1 MSRAPISLL
10 ALAAAAVLPLPAQ
23 SPADRAAIEALR
35 DSLGAVQDSAVL
47 GRLEAATVELAKQ
60 RRDDPLVHLRLGFIG
75 HRLGELTGVKI
86 HYDDAAGEFEW
97 AAELRPDW
105 PYPWYGLGLAEL
117 ALGENAVLAIE
128 NIRQMLGKDY
138 LSKAARAF
146 ARATLAD
153 PNFASA
159 VVDLANTALTQR
171 IRPRLDVALDA
182 VRLAAASPAGR
193 SAEVQLVR
201 GRVEREAGE
210 ADSALAGFQ
219 AYLAV
224 GGDSGVGLLELART
238 YYFARRAPEGWRAY
252 FAGVR
257 AATSA
262 PALTLYRTDLSWVA
276 DSAQLAAF
284 DALPEPAPRARWLEE
299 FWTRRDVVEARD
311 VGERLAEHYRRWFYA
326 RHSFRLVSRHR
337 HYDITEVYRAKQV
350 EFDDR
355 GVIYLRHGEPDRR
368 ARLPVRDS
376 LQPNESWLYRRGQGD
391 LIFHFVARDDV
402 SDFKLVESLAD
413 VLGFGRAVRAASLAD
428 PEIAELYASRV
439 EFGPLYARVGRNA
452 RPPAGELAEDRAQG
466 RRNIALGT
474 TSDSYAQRFDQSLEV
489 VASEFVVG
497 TAAGRGQTL
506 HVVFAVPGERLAG
519 QPDAGGGRGGGGRVL
534 YPLRFRVVVSDS
546 ADRVVARL
554 DTLRVFGARQALRQ
568 PAYLT
573 GQLAVAVPPG
583 RYRYRLLVTTL
594 DGTAGDVVSQDSL
607 EVNALGSGDFA
618 VSDVV
623 VGREG
628 AGLVWVQ
635 AGDTVPLNPLSRF
648 PEQSAAELYYEI
660 YGLARGAPY
669 HTVVR
674 LERAGGRSLFGAI
687 RGLFGGAR
695 APVLLEFDAAA
706 DGPVTRVHRGVSL
719 RDVAKGAY
727 RLTVVISDPAS
738 GVSAT
743 RTHRFQ
749 VVAR

>member
-1 MSRAPISLL
+1 MHPGMSRALTFLL
-10 ALAAAAVLPLPAQ
+10 ALAAGAALPLPAQ
-23 SPADRAAIEALR
+23 SPADRAGIEALR
-35 DSLGAVQDSAVL
+35 DSLGTVQDSAAL
-47 GRLEAATVELAKQ
+47 GRLEAATIELAKQ

-75 HRLGELTGVKI
+75 YRLGELTAVKA

-117 ALGENAVLAIE
+117 ALGESSVLAIE

-153 PNFASA
+153 PSFASA

-171 IRPRLDVALDA
+171 IRPRLNVALDA

-193 SAEVQLVR
+193 YAEVQLVR

-224 GGDSGVGLLELART
+224 GGEAGLGLLELART

-252 FAGVR
+252 FAGAR

-276 DSAQLAAF
+276 DSAELAAF
-284 DALPEPAPRARWLEE
+284 DGLPDPAARVRWLEE

-326 RHSFRLVSRHR
+326 RRSFRLVSRHR
-337 HYDITEVYRAKQV
+337 HYDITEVYRAQQV

-376 LQPNESWLYRRGQGD
+376 LQPNESWLYRREAGD

-413 VLGFGRAVRAASLAD
+413 VLGFGRAVRAASFSD
-428 PEIAELYASRV
+428 PEVSELYASRD
-439 EFGPLYARVGRNA
+439 EFGPLYARVGRSVRA
-452 RPPAGELAEDRAQG
+452 PAGELAEDRAQG

-474 TSDSYAQRFDQSLEV
+474 TSDSYVQRFDQPFEV

-497 TAAGRGQTL
+497 AAAGGGGQTL

-519 QPDAGGGRGGGGRVL
+519 QPGGAGLL
-534 YPLRFRVVVSDS
+534 YPLHFRIVVSDS
-546 ADRVVARL
+546 TDRVVARL
-554 DTLRVFGARQALRQ
+554 DTLRIFGARQPLRP

-583 RYRYRLLVTTL
+583 RYRYRLLVTTP
-594 DGTAGDVVSQDSL
+594 DGTAGDLVRQDSL
-607 EVNALGSGDFA
+607 DVNALGGAGFA

-635 AGDTVPLNPLSRF
+635 AGDTVRLNPLGRF
-648 PEQSAAELYYEI
+648 PEGSAAELYYEI

-674 LERAGGRSLFGAI
+674 LERGGGRSLFGAI

-695 APVLLEFDAAA
+695 ALVLLEFDAAA

-743 RTHRFQ
+743 RTRRFQ